1 MFLTN
6 PFYILSESVAPIFMQ
21 IFVILMIALIVLGT
35 VMDIVHK
42 KNVKYFFDNAKKAK
56 KMLLNLCQQAKE

>member
-56 KMLLNLCQQAKE
+56 KKCY